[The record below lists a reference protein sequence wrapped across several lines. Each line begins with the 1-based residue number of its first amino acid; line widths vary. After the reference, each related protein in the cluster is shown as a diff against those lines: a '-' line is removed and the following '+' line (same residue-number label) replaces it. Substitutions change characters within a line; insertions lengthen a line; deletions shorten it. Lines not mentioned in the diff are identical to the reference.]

1 MSKRTYTGVTY
12 LKQRGNFQTRTS
24 AEDFWG
30 GNLPKEKLSELI
42 YSVETQAAL
51 LAISL
56 YTCGEAE
63 HLPFI
68 HKDPDQDPSCP
79 YLQLTETVRV
89 YLTIDAETLEMYI
102 DYYEDTRYI

>member
-12 LKQRGNFQTRTS
+12 LKQRGNFQSRTS

-42 YSVETQAAL
+42 YSIEAQAAL

-56 YTCGEAE
+56 HACGEIKN
-63 HLPFI
+63 LPFVY
-68 HKDPDQDPSCP
+68 KDPDSPYP

-89 YLTIDAETLEMYI
+89 YLAIDAETLEMYI

>member
-42 YSVETQAAL
+42 YSIETQAAL

-56 YTCGEAE
+56 YTCGETE

-68 HKDPDQDPSCP
+68 NKDPDSPYP
-79 YLQLTETVRV
+79 YLQLTETIRV
-89 YLTIDAETLEMYI
+89 YFTIDAETLEMYI
-102 DYYEDTRYI
+102 DFYEDTRYI

>member
-12 LKQRGNFQTRTS
+12 LKQRGNFQSRTS

-42 YSVETQAAL
+42 YSIETQAAL

-56 YTCGEAE
+56 YTCDETE
-63 HLPFI
+63 NLPFVY
-68 HKDPDQDPSCP
+68 KDPDSPYP

-89 YLTIDAETLEMYI
+89 YLMIDAATLEIYVN
-102 DYYEDTRYI
+102 YYEDTRYI